1 MHKRMEEMSGKASN
15 VLQHNSLVAE
25 SERFPIIWLFHD
37 EFAAWMID
45 EDYKKLVSNT
55 VQQLGM
61 MARAAGIF
69 LIFAA
74 QRPEAK
80 VMTAQLRS
88 NLDNRLILRVASEAD
103 SEMSLGE
110 KGAEQLLGKG
120 HIAVRLPEEQGLILA
135 QVPYLGPNEVQGVVK
150 AIV

>member
-1 MHKRMEEMSGKASN
+1 
-15 VLQHNSLVAE
+15 
-25 SERFPIIWLFHD
+25 
-37 EFAAWMID
+37 
-45 EDYKKLVSNT
+45 
-55 VQQLGM
+55 M

-69 LIFAA
+69 LVFAA

-103 SEMSLGE
+103 SEMALGS

-120 HIAVRLPEEQGLILA
+120 HIAVRLPEGQGVILA
-135 QVPYLGPNEVQGVVK
+135 QVPYLAPDEVRE
-150 AIV
+150 IVRALRTIKF